1 MTPPAPGAR
10 LDPDSPLEQATA
22 SMMLASVKAAMDA
35 KAWELFN
42 LWFEGK
48 APPLVVID
56 TPAWADYMRADKRL
70 AALIRNKLQNH
81 AIGMRAE
88 MDGPLPAGQLRRP
101 LQLKF
106 HGEVGSTAGGF
117 VTGYEVLHGT
127 NAAAGDFEIT
137 GRCLS
142 ERQGP
147 AGSAYVMRYEGLR
160 FAFNDIVD
168 ANKRWTAD
176 AALARTAA
184 NMAKVLKVGP
194 PKDYQ
199 VRIQWSDP
207 KPVEIR
213 VDAVVAGQSPGW
225 LKSFPNR

>member
-10 LDPDSPLEQATA
+10 FDPDSPLELATA
-22 SMMLASVKAAMDA
+22 NMMLASIKSAMDPQ
-35 KAWELFN
+35 AWELFS

-48 APPLVVID
+48 APPVLVID
-56 TPAWADYMRADKRL
+56 SPAWADYMRADTRL
-70 AALIRNKLQNH
+70 AALIRSRLTNH

-101 LQLKF
+101 LQLRF
-106 HGEVGSTAGGF
+106 HAEVGSTAGGF

-127 NAAAGDFEIT
+127 NAEAGDFEIT
-137 GRCLS
+137 GRCIS
-142 ERQGP
+142 ERRGP
-147 AGSAYVMRYEGLR
+147 AGSAYTMRYEGLR
-160 FAFNDIVD
+160 FAFNDVVD
-168 ANKRWTAD
+168 ANKRWSAD

-194 PKDYQ
+194 PRDYR

-207 KPVEIR
+207 RAVEIK
-213 VDAVVAGQSPGW
+213 VDAVVAGQAPGW
-225 LKSFPNR
+225 LKAFPNQ